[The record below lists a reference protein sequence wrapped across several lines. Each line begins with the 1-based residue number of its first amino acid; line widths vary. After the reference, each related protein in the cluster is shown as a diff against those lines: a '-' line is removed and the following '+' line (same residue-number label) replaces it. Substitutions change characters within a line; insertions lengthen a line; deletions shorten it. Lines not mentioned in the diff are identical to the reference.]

1 MSLIN
6 KMLQDL
12 DARRSDGVG
21 AGPFGQQVRAVPE
34 HRRIHPAWWIALAL
48 GLTLSV
54 LLAWLFLRP
63 PVPSGSAMAELPL
76 KFDSDLNLQQAIAV
90 QEPVVPENAMQEN
103 SISPSP
109 HPVDKTDRAA
119 APAGNASP
127 LVALAPPPVA
137 AAAVEPQTVKAAPP
151 VRVTKEPLV
160 APVPELSKMVP
171 ATGSLAVP
179 SAAKT
184 REASAPLVNKQV
196 REMTLQQRAENEYR
210 KAVLLL
216 QQGKAAEAISGL
228 ELAVQ
233 LDTHHASARQALI
246 GIFLEQDRRDEA
258 QRHARE
264 GIQLD
269 PSQAGLAMI
278 LARLQ
283 LEKGELG
290 SAIETLERSLSYAS
304 DRPDYQA
311 FLAALLQ
318 RDGKH
323 KQAAQHYLQA
333 LQHAPQNGVWWMGL
347 GISLQADRRTPEA
360 QEAFKRAKATNTL
373 SPELSAFVE
382 GRLVQLQR

>member
-12 DARRSDGVG
+12 DARRSDGAA

-34 HRRIHPAWWIALAL
+34 HRRIHPAWWVVLALAL
-48 GLTLSV
+48 TLSA

-63 PVPSGSAMAELPL
+63 PVAVQGPMAQLPL
-76 KFDSDLNLQQAIAV
+76 KLDLDLNVPQAMAA
-90 QEPVVPENAMQEN
+90 QEPVVAENTGQAA
-103 SISPSP
+103 SIS
-109 HPVDKTDRAA
+109 A
-119 APAGNASP
+119 APAIAASATNVSP
-127 LVALAPPPVA
+127 LEAPAPPPVA
-137 AAAVEPQTVKAAPP
+137 AAAVAPP
-151 VRVTKEPLV
+151 PAKAVAAV
-160 APVPELSKMVP
+160 APVRAAKEQPLAPVPDLSKMVA
-171 ATGSLAVP
+171 ATGSLPVASAVK
-179 SAAKT
+179 S
-184 REASAPLVNKQV
+184 REAGAPLVNKQV
-196 REMTLQQRAENEYR
+196 RELTPQQRAENEYR
-210 KAVLLL
+210 KAVQLL

-228 ELAVQ
+228 ELALQ
-233 LDTHHASARQALI
+233 LDTQHAAARQALI
-246 GIFLEQDRRDEA
+246 GVFLEQDRRDEA

-264 GIQLD
+264 GIRLD
-269 PSQAGLAMI
+269 PSQTGLAMI

-360 QEAFKRAKATNTL
+360 QEAFKRAKATNAL
-373 SPELSAFVE
+373 SPELSAFVD